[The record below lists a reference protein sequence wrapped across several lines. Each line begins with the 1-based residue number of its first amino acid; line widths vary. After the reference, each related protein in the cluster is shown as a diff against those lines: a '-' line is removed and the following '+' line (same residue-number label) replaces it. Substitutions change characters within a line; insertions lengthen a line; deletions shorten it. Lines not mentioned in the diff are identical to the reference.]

1 MIELCSKRI
10 SKKQRLIKRILD
22 LFIAIPLFIFLSV
35 PMFFF
40 VLFASLSTKCFGL
53 FSQERVGRYGEVFRI
68 LKIRS
73 MHAHDE
79 NKSPISVLN
88 LNRITP
94 FGRFL
99 RKYNIDE
106 WPQVLNVIKG
116 EMSMVGPRPDVAG
129 YADSLEGEDR
139 IVLCVKPGITG
150 PASIAF
156 RNEEDILVK
165 QKNPK
170 QYNDEIIWP
179 TKVELN
185 KQYILN
191 WSLWTDIKY
200 LIKTLK

>member
-1 MIELCSKRI
+1 
-10 SKKQRLIKRILD
+10 
-22 LFIAIPLFIFLSV
+22 
-35 PMFFF
+35 
-40 VLFASLSTKCFGL
+40 
-53 FSQERVGRYGEVFRI
+53 
-68 LKIRS
+68 

-179 TKVELN
+179 KKVELN

>member
-116 EMSMVGPRPDVAG
+116 EMSIFLS
-129 YADSLEGEDR
+129 SLIGFC
-139 IVLCVKPGITG
+139 L
-150 PASIAF
+150 
-156 RNEEDILVK
+156 
-165 QKNPK
+165 
-170 QYNDEIIWP
+170 
-179 TKVELN
+179 KV
-185 KQYILN
+185 
-191 WSLWTDIKY
+191 
-200 LIKTLK
+200 

>member
-1 MIELCSKRI
+1 MAASSECDKR
-10 SKKQRLIKRILD
+10 R
-22 LFIAIPLFIFLSV
+22 
-35 PMFFF
+35 
-40 VLFASLSTKCFGL
+40 
-53 FSQERVGRYGEVFRI
+53 
-68 LKIRS
+68 
-73 MHAHDE
+73 
-79 NKSPISVLN
+79 
-88 LNRITP
+88 
-94 FGRFL
+94 
-99 RKYNIDE
+99 
-106 WPQVLNVIKG
+106 
-116 EMSMVGPRPDVAG
+116 MSMVGPRPDVAG

-179 TKVELN
+179 KKVELN